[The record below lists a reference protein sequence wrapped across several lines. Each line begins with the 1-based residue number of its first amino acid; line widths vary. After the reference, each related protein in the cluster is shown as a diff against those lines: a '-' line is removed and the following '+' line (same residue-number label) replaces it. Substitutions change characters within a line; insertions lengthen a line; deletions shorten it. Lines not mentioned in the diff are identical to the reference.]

1 MNEKLDD
8 FRQLVVWQKSHH
20 LVIRIYEIT
29 KNFPTEAKYG
39 LLRQMCPAAVSIPAN
54 SAEGLRN
61 KA

>member
-29 KNFPTEAKYG
+29 KKFQPVQLEIKG
-39 LLRQMCPAAVSIPAN
+39 
-54 SAEGLRN
+54 
-61 KA
+61 